1 MLRGRLLALA
11 KSPPVVHHRR
21 GSPACA
27 TLSPNAHAEPAAS
40 WPNLALSLGEL
51 GGAYH
56 AGSLAPDAIRFVAE
70 VLKPAGGA
78 SKHGSSAGYS
88 AAGDRALG

>member
-1 MLRGRLLALA
+1 MQRGQLLALA
-11 KSPPVVHHRR
+11 KFPADDAPPP

-56 AGSLAPDAIRFVAE
+56 AGSLAPDATRFVAE
-70 VLKPAGGA
+70 VLKPASGA